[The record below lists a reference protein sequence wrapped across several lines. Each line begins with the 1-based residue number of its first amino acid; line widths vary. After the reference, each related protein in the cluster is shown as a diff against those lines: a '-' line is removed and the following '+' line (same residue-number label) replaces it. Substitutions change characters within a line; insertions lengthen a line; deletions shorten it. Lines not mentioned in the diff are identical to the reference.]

1 KSNPTRDRL
10 RSQLTT
16 LKRELE
22 GYKTGEA
29 KKLDALNAKIRGD
42 IVSASAES
50 RAETETLGKRLVA
63 DLEKISNRVGS
74 IERLTDGLDAAVK
87 KLSGDLA
94 SVRADESSQQST
106 SRYPVDQ
113 VIEELKKI
121 FAEKISLDLKQK
133 ITEELTQ
140 TTDSSSDLKLKL
152 INLIKDTVDERL
164 KEVYLDATHSRTS
177 DLSIHAFAN
186 IDSALDVFAADRTG
200 KADFALESAG
210 GTVVSTRCTRT
221 YDSVK
226 SAISF
231 FGITLAHWSRS
242 PNAML
247 QPNTHL
253 GECWCFH
260 GSQGQAIIRLAARVH
275 VTGVSLEHVSK
286 LVALSGRIDSA
297 PREFVIKS
305 LESEFAEDGEVLGSF
320 VYDINAK
327 PVQYFPIKPRPN
339 GQPTR
344 FIELA
349 VNSNHGHPAY
359 TCIYRLRVHG
369 NMAEDDQN

>member
-1 KSNPTRDRL
+1 M
-10 RSQLTT
+10 LTVLFLT
-16 LKRELE
+16 YGIGE
-22 GYKTGEA
+22 GHCRHA
-29 KKLDALNAKIRGD
+29 H
-42 IVSASAES
+42 
-50 RAETETLGKRLVA
+50 
-63 DLEKISNRVGS
+63 
-74 IERLTDGLDAAVK
+74 DGIMVLL
-87 KLSGDLA
+87 LS
-94 SVRADESSQQST
+94 SV
-106 SRYPVDQ
+106 
-113 VIEELKKI
+113 
-121 FAEKISLDLKQK
+121 
-133 ITEELTQ
+133 
-140 TTDSSSDLKLKL
+140 
-152 INLIKDTVDERL
+152 
-164 KEVYLDATHSRTS
+164 DATHSRTS

-221 YDSVK
+221 YDS
-226 SAISF
+226 SITSF
-231 FGITLAHWSRS
+231 PIFS
-242 PNAML
+242 AML

-297 PREFVIKS
+297 PLHGLVLI
-305 LESEFAEDGEVLGSF
+305 FAEDGEVLGSF